1 MALTGDNVDV
11 VQAWLLVGVPG
22 LIVTAAL
29 LAGRDQLRA
38 VLGYAV
44 LAVLTGTFVTIEG
57 GGVSGGLIGLL
68 AVGLVATGRGTNE
81 VDDLPEEQ
89 EVRDRWTHAA

>member
-1 MALTGDNVDV
+1 MNVL
-11 VQAWLLVGVPG
+11 QAWLLIGVPG

-29 LAGRDQLRA
+29 FAGRDQLRA
-38 VLGYAV
+38 VIGYAV
-44 LAVLTGTFVTIEG
+44 LALLMGTFLSIDG
-57 GGVSGGLIGLL
+57 GGLSGGMIGLL

-89 EVRDRWTHAA
+89 EVRDRWTRAA